1 MSRAPGACGRAQSEE
16 GLPPCL
22 LTFCSL
28 AVGGRKGRPGLD
40 GPCSVPSCPEGAQRV
55 GEDQGRE
62 PPRAPAR
69 QNYVSACV
77 HRAPACA
84 CVGEGWRRSFHAT
97 KSTEDGGGDDCSI
110 GRSVGSI
117 LQWEISKRRRE
128 TRVAWRSERARC
140 RFPCA
145 RARGQGRGRLP
156 AYLVAPTPCTM
167 PGTLGGAEAVS
178 HREGHL

>member
-1 MSRAPGACGRAQSEE
+1 M
-16 GLPPCL
+16 

-84 CVGEGWRRSFHAT
+84 CVCVGEGWRRSFHAT
-97 KSTEDGGGDDCSI
+97 KSTEDGG
-110 GRSVGSI
+110 
-117 LQWEISKRRRE
+117 RRRLFNRAECGIDLAVGDLEEE
-128 TRVAWRSERARC
+128 TRNAC
-140 RFPCA
+140 R
-145 RARGQGRGRLP
+145 L
-156 AYLVAPTPCTM
+156 
-167 PGTLGGAEAVS
+167 E
-178 HREGHL
+178 E